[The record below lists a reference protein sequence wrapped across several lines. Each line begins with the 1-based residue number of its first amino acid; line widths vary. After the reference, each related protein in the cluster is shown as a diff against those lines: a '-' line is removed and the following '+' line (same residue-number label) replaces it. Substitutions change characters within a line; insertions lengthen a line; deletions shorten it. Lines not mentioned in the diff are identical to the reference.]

1 MHTQNVKTAAP
12 ESSERWGTKEQRVLL
27 PAGEFTRQQAEA
39 VAAAYSNIA
48 IEDDQGTHFRLVLRV
63 FGQMVWRAWNFQ
75 PDAGAEFNKFIVSNG
90 VRKQ

>member
-27 PAGEFTRQQAEA
+27 PAGQFTRQQAEA

-63 FGQMVWRAWNFQ
+63 FGQMVGRAWNFQ
-75 PDAGAEFNKFIVSNG
+75 PAAGAEFNKFIVSNG